1 MGRLAPMLLVFRGRM
16 CKIRQFFHK
25 CFVQSKNWSLGSS
38 GSRQDFRE
46 FAMPDE
52 TLGEF
57 RYPKIKL

>member
-1 MGRLAPMLLVFRGRM
+1 MS
-16 CKIRQFFHK
+16 IDFF
-25 CFVQSKNWSLGSS
+25 QPTTLSKGGQNRS

-57 RYPKIKL
+57 RYPKMKL